1 MIGHFDA
8 RLQARTKVAEHQ
20 KRNGKTCAQAGFRA
34 RRKAILKTIATQTNA
49 KRLRIEAELSI
60 VAHTEQCRRSRP
72 TATCLRGKDA
82 SELETKLKRLPRDR
96 RRPRVAKTARHQT
109 QIESP

>member
-49 KRLRIEAELSI
+49 KRLRIEAALSI
-60 VAHTEQCRRSRP
+60 VAHT
-72 TATCLRGKDA
+72 
-82 SELETKLKRLPRDR
+82 
-96 RRPRVAKTARHQT
+96 
-109 QIESP
+109 